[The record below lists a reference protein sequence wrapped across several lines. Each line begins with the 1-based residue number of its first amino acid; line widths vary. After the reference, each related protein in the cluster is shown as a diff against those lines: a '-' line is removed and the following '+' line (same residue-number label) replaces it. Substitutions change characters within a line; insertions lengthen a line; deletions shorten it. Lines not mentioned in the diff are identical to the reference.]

1 MKNIIVFEA
10 AERMIGRPGSLASL
24 YYQRKVLYYQQKL
37 HVFQNFVVLI
47 GLSDVSVSP
56 NDIE

>member
-56 NDIE
+56 Q